1 MANEGEAE
9 RLLKHDDISTTLI
22 VDILMG
28 FKRLKLSG
36 LDLPPIQPEEKETI
50 KGILGRV
57 KTSQDFG
64 RAVGELLNCDW
75 AKEVTAKMGKEEKT
89 ELERHLKMY
98 LNGLTTGR
106 EFALEKTDRY
116 EMEGKK
122 GAKVMVKKEVSKGK
136 KILTLLG
143 RTAEINKEQEESLG
157 NRGADTSCIL
167 KISSKS
173 VLILN
178 GPVCF
183 VNHDCNRG

>member
-9 RLLKHDDISTTLI
+9 RLLKHDDISTTMI

-98 LNGLTTGR
+98 
-106 EFALEKTDRY
+106 
-116 EMEGKK
+116 
-122 GAKVMVKKEVSKGK
+122 
-136 KILTLLG
+136 
-143 RTAEINKEQEESLG
+143 
-157 NRGADTSCIL
+157 
-167 KISSKS
+167 
-173 VLILN
+173 
-178 GPVCF
+178 
-183 VNHDCNRG
+183 